1 MRKLLFFVILLST
14 GAFAQNTV
22 YTTANAHSHNDYQ
35 QAEPL
40 LAAYSLQYGSVEAD
54 VILSQDQLLVA
65 HTTKEASPNR
75 TLEDLY
81 LKPLSQYV
89 KTNNGYPYADQSRK
103 LIMMLDVKSDAVG
116 TINKFIDLLMK
127 YPELTHAHNLTF
139 LISGNK
145 PDPSTYISYPSYLW
159 FDGLLDTHY
168 SKEALTH
175 IAMLSGNFI
184 NYSSWKGNGPMPEK
198 DKAALKKAV
207 DKAHALKKEVRIW
220 NAPDIIEGWTLLT
233 DLDVDFID
241 SDSIKALAQFLKQKQ
256 ILKKS

>member
-1 MRKLLFFVILLST
+1 MQKLLFFVIFLST
-14 GAFAQNTV
+14 AAFAQNTV

-35 QAEPL
+35 QAEPFF
-40 LAAYSLQYGSVEAD
+40 AAYGLQYGSIEVD
-54 VILSQDQLLVA
+54 VILSDDELLVA
-65 HTTKEASPNR
+65 HTTKDVSQKR

-81 LKPLSQYV
+81 LKPLSQNV
-89 KTNNGYPYADQSRK
+89 KANNGYPYADQSRK
-103 LIMMLDVKSDAVG
+103 LILMLDVKSDAVA

-127 YPELTHAHNLTF
+127 YPELTHGHNLTL

-175 IAMLSGNFI
+175 VAMLSGNFI
-184 NYSSWKGNGPMPEK
+184 NYSGWKGNGNIPEK
-198 DKAALKKAV
+198 DKAALKKAI

-220 NAPDIIEGWTLLT
+220 NAPDIIEGWELLT

-256 ILKKS
+256 ITKKS

>member
-1 MRKLLFFVILLST
+1 
-14 GAFAQNTV
+14 
-22 YTTANAHSHNDYQ
+22 
-35 QAEPL
+35 
-40 LAAYSLQYGSVEAD
+40 
-54 VILSQDQLLVA
+54 
-65 HTTKEASPNR
+65 
-75 TLEDLY
+75 
-81 LKPLSQYV
+81 
-89 KTNNGYPYADQSRK
+89 
-103 LIMMLDVKSDAVG
+103 MMLDVKSDAIG

-127 YPELTHAHNLTF
+127 YPELIHAHNLTF

-159 FDGLLDTHY
+159 FDGLLDTRY

-207 DKAHALKKEVRIW
+207 EKAHALKKEVRIW

-241 SDSIKALAQFLKQKQ
+241 SDSIKALALFLKQKQ